1 MYVMVRRYRMGAGS
15 MDDLMHTVDIQFA
28 DQLSEASRR
37 EATPVQVP
45 PGIASYQAINTG
57 HGTLMTITV
66 FETEQQC
73 QQAQRASENIR
84 KSLSEFQVE
93 EIETFMGEVMVSRAT
108 ETVLD
113 SVHP

>member
-1 MYVMVRRYRMGAGS
+1 MYAMIRRYRMGTGS
-15 MDDLMHTVDIQFA
+15 IDELMHKVDTQFA

-37 EATPVQVP
+37 AGAPVQVP

-66 FETEQQC
+66 FETEQQG

-113 SVHP
+113 PVHH